1 MSVMR
6 EEMSPTSSATMLR
19 SRETTQSSEGGDVA
33 EGMLFG
39 VQTPTQR
46 PWPELAEQWSWLER
60 IGFDSLWLADH
71 YVPPFKL
78 DGPIFEPWTLLAG
91 LALVTER
98 IRCGVLVSCNTF
110 RHPPLL
116 AKEAVTV
123 DHISGGR
130 LEFGLGAGWFVPEHE
145 MFGIPFPPNAE
156 LVGRFREA
164 VEICHQL
171 FTQDITTYEG
181 TYYQVREAPFRPA
194 PVQQPRIAFTLAAH
208 GPRMMRIVARYADRW
223 NSTGTVVEMTERN
236 RTLDEACAEIGRDP
250 SQILRSH
257 LYVPGILTEE
267 RPWDSPE
274 ALRDF
279 MGRFAEAG
287 IREAILQIPAS
298 YDPAHIERIAETAA
312 ELRRGSV

>member
-46 PWPELAEQWSWLER
+46 PWPELAEQWAWLER

-194 PVQQPRIAFTLAAH
+194 PVQQPRIPFTLAAH

>member
-1 MSVMR
+1 MR

-46 PWPELAEQWSWLER
+46 PWPELAEQWAWLER

-145 MFGIPFPPNAE
+145 IFGIPFPPNAE

-194 PVQQPRIAFTLAAH
+194 PVQQPRIPFTLAAH

>member
-1 MSVMR
+1 
-6 EEMSPTSSATMLR
+6 ML
-19 SRETTQSSEGGDVA
+19 V
-33 EGMLFG
+33 G

-46 PWPELAEQWSWLER
+46 PWPELAAQWAWLER

-91 LALVTER
+91 LATATER
-98 IRCGVLVSCNTF
+98 IRFGVLVSCNTF

-145 MFGIPFPPNAE
+145 MFGIPFPGNAE

-164 VEICHQL
+164 VEICHLL
-171 FTQDITTYEG
+171 FTQDVTTYDG
-181 TYYQVREAPFRPA
+181 TYYQVREAPFRPR
-194 PVQQPRIAFTLAAH
+194 PLQQPRIPFTLAAH

-223 NSTGTVVEMTERN
+223 NSNGSVAEMADRN
-236 RTLDEACAEIGRDP
+236 RLLGDACAEVGRDP
-250 SQILRSH
+250 REILRSH
-257 LYVPGILTEE
+257 LYVPALMPEE

-279 MGRFAEAG
+279 TGRLQEAG
-287 IREAILQIPAS
+287 IREAIIQIPPDIA
-298 YDPAHIERIAETAA
+298 PAQVERIAATAA
-312 ELRRGSV
+312 ELKAVPA